1 MRRFVL
7 VAALALAA
15 CGPASTTTPP
25 GDTSTA
31 APQTTAAPS
40 SAEMQAKV
48 VALPAPYNA
57 ANYEAGRTVFAQCRS
72 CHTIDAS
79 EANRVGPHLHGVIGR
94 HAGSV
99 PGFAY
104 SAAMQSQTYAWDA
117 AHLDHYLENP
127 AVAVPNNRMG
137 FAGVRDATQR
147 RDLIAFIQVES
158 TQP

>member
-1 MRRFVL
+1 MRRFIL
-7 VAALALAA
+7 VAAFALAA
-15 CGPASTTTPP
+15 CGPSQP
-25 GDTSTA
+25 SSSS
-31 APQTTAAPS
+31 APTQTNLAPAPS

-48 VALPAPYNA
+48 AALPAPYNA

-72 CHTIDAS
+72 CHTIDPS
-79 EANRVGPHLHGVIGR
+79 EANRIGPHLHGVIGR

-99 PGFAY
+99 QGFAY
-104 SAAMQSQTYAWDA
+104 SPAMQSQTYTWDT

-127 AVAVPNNRMG
+127 AAAVPNNRMG

-158 TQP
+158 AQP